1 MLVLKFR
8 NLTGGNYEEKIR
20 CLISALLACMLC
32 SLSVM
37 AAPGEGYQVAADDV
51 AYNLDDVDTLNGYR
65 LIPIDPDAQGTLEA
79 TDDIMPRN
87 QIGEPQDN
95 MYFYFFWLYPLVE
108 KPSTGE
114 RFVLQPP
121 IGKELETNIYISV
134 SYTKEQTAAIYQ
146 DVIAFNSQYG
156 YDFIGWQ
163 VKVKFRFNFITPL
176 EWTYSLDNGT
186 PVTETVP
193 QPHNAY
199 QTYVYTYNSYF
210 QSNPME
216 KYMVSFSGSV
226 KYFDKYDKKYKDA
239 IFDATAFFNVD

>member
-1 MLVLKFR
+1 MKRKV
-8 NLTGGNYEEKIR
+8 R
-20 CLISALLACMLC
+20 CLISVLLACMLC
-32 SLSVM
+32 SFSVM
-37 AAPGEGYQVAADDV
+37 AAPGEGHQMEVDAA
-51 AYNLDDVDTLNGYR
+51 AYNMDGADTLGGYK

-95 MYFYFFWLYPLVE
+95 MYFYFFWLYPIVE
-108 KPSTGE
+108 NPETGTQYILE
-114 RFVLQPP
+114 PP
-121 IGKELETNIYISV
+121 IGKELETNTYISV
-134 SYTKEQTAAIYQ
+134 RYTKEQTMAIYQ
-146 DVIAFNSQYG
+146 NVLDFTSDRG
-156 YDFIGWQ
+156 YNFLGWQ
-163 VKVKFRFNFITPL
+163 AQIKFRFNFITPVQ
-176 EWTYSLDNGT
+176 WTYSLDNGT

-210 QSNPME
+210 QSNPLE